1 MFTERGRAVTNLL
14 NTEQLP
20 LLVVKYIRENNKQE
34 LEALLQELQPY
45 DIANLYEEL
54 PQKFKTR
61 FLHYLDHALLAD
73 VIQLLES
80 YEMQYEILTKLP
92 PGKKS
97 DVLNEMDNDDLAS
110 LLHELPPEK
119 SAPLLAA
126 MKREE
131 SDIVQNIMQYPEET
145 AGRLMTN
152 RFVWI
157 RTYYTVQE
165 AIEKLKS
172 FAEYAENINYL
183 YVIDENRKLVGVV
196 SYRDLLLADGNEII
210 KNIMYER
217 VIAVSAYTDQE
228 EAAMLLE
235 RYDFLALPVV
245 DENQVLLG
253 IITFDDMLNVII
265 KEANED
271 IEKLSATGK
280 AIDFDTKPLVAAWR
294 RLPWLVSLLIIG
306 IISGGIISFFEST
319 LDRVV
324 ALSFFMPMI
333 TAMTGNIGTQS
344 LSIVV
349 RGLVGRKLDKREI
362 WRLVLREF
370 AVGLITGVVC
380 GIVISLIA
388 YIWQGNFIL
397 GIVVGVSLFIA
408 LIIGSLSG
416 TVIPLLLYKLD
427 VDPAVASGPLITT
440 LNDIFSLVCYFS
452 IATIFLQYIL

>member
-1 MFTERGRAVTNLL
+1 MTNLL

-20 LLVVKYIRENNKQE
+20 LLVAKFLRENNKQE
-34 LEALLQELQPY
+34 LDALLQELQPY
-45 DIANLYEEL
+45 DIATLYEEL

-61 FLHYLDHALLAD
+61 FLHYLDHTVLAD

-157 RTYYTVQE
+157 RTYYTVQD

-196 SYRDLLLADGNEII
+196 SYRDLLLADGQEMI
-210 KNIMYER
+210 KDIMYER

-245 DENQVLLG
+245 DDNQVLLG
-253 IITFDDMLNVII
+253 IVTVDDMLNVII
-265 KEANED
+265 EEANED

-294 RLPWLVSLLIIG
+294 RLPWLVALLIIG
-306 IISGGIISFFEST
+306 VLSGGIISFFEST

-333 TAMTGNIGTQS
+333 TGMTGNIGTQS

-349 RGLVGRKLDKREI
+349 RGLVGKELDKKEIGHLVVRELI
-362 WRLVLREF
+362 
-370 AVGLITGVVC
+370 VGIIIGVIC

-388 YIWQGNFIL
+388 YLWQGNLYL
-397 GIVVGVSLFIA
+397 GLVVGVSLFIA

-416 TVIPLLLYKLD
+416 TVIPLLLYKLN
-427 VDPAVASGPLITT
+427 VDPAIASGPLITT

-452 IATIFLQYIL
+452 NATLFLQHIL

>member
-1 MFTERGRAVTNLL
+1 MNHEIQS
-14 NTEQLP
+14 EHLP
-20 LLVVKYIRENNKQE
+20 LQVAKLLRENNKQE
-34 LEALLQELQPY
+34 LEALLNELQPY
-45 DIANLYEEL
+45 DIATLYENL

-61 FLHYLDHALLAD
+61 FLHYLDHAITAD
-73 VIQLLES
+73 VIQQFEDPEVQFEVLN
-80 YEMQYEILTKLP
+80 KLP

-157 RTYYTVQE
+157 RNYYTVQE
-165 AIEKLKS
+165 AIDKLKS
-172 FAEYAENINYL
+172 FAEYAENVNYL
-183 YVIDENRKLVGVV
+183 YVINENRKLVGVV
-196 SYRDLLLADGNEII
+196 SYRDLLLAEPNEVI

-217 VIAVSAYTDQE
+217 VISVSAYTDQE
-228 EAAMLLE
+228 EAALLLE

-253 IITFDDMLNVII
+253 ILTFDDMLDVLIE
-265 KEANED
+265 EANED
-271 IEKLSATGK
+271 IEKLSASGK
-280 AIDFDTKPLVAAWR
+280 AIDFDTKPFVAAWR
-294 RLPWLVSLLIIG
+294 RLPWLVSLLVIG
-306 IISGGIISFFEST
+306 VLSGGIISFFEST

-333 TAMTGNIGTQS
+333 TGMTGNIGTQS
-344 LSIVV
+344 LSLVV
-349 RGLVGRKLDKREI
+349 RGLAGRELDKKEI
-362 WRLVLREF
+362 TSLILREF
-370 AVGLITGVVC
+370 LVGIIIGIVC
-380 GIVISLIA
+380 GIMISLIA
-388 YIWQGNFIL
+388 FFWQGNIYL
-397 GIVVGVSLFIA
+397 GFVVGISLFIA

-416 TVIPLLLYKLD
+416 TVIPLLLYKLN
-427 VDPAVASGPLITT
+427 VDPAIASGPLITT

-452 IATIFLQYIL
+452 IATMFLHQIL